1 MHTVYYTVGL
11 SASDTMS
18 LNDRL
23 EEMAKQIRTITS
35 SSQVE
40 EYIYGVDGIVGEQR
54 GATPCFIFMTPTQWS
69 TQNDP
74 HPLRNVNPPKKYLN
88 ICLALSFFWPVNS

>member
-1 MHTVYYTVGL
+1 MITKKMNAHCVLHSRFECIRHDVIKRPSGRDGETNTYYNKFI
-11 SASDTMS
+11 A
-18 LNDRL
+18 R
-23 EEMAKQIRTITS
+23 
-35 SSQVE
+35 E

-74 HPLRNVNPPKKYLN
+74 HPLRNVNPPKN
-88 ICLALSFFWPVNS
+88 I